1 VNGGLPP
8 KAKTGPQWPRFAS
21 HQRWQGVTVILDG
34 GEPLRFGV
42 GHLVVFDAA
51 PRETTE
57 AMVRNIAWK
66 PSEN

>member
-1 VNGGLPP
+1 L
-8 KAKTGPQWPRFAS
+8 
-21 HQRWQGVTVILDG
+21 QGVTVILDG